1 MKTWLFIL
9 VTILVIFLIGGWMV
23 YMESCA
29 HVNDPFARRVTRYPC
44 TEEERLEVLVKSGNR
59 FPGYEKACLDNITT
73 Y

>member
-1 MKTWLFIL
+1 
-9 VTILVIFLIGGWMV
+9 MV